1 MSDNLKSYYAII
13 PANVRYD
20 KRLPANAKLLY
31 GEITALCNEK
41 GYCWASNA
49 YFAKLYE
56 VSNRSIT
63 SWLKILKDNG
73 YIKIDIIYREGTEE
87 ILYRYVRIL
96 HGGIE
101 EKQQPPI
108 EANFQDNTTVIN
120 NTINTTCE
128 EVEKRKRFIP
138 PTHEE
143 IADYCNS
150 NTYPIN
156 IESFIDFY
164 KSKGWRIGNNKMSD
178 WKAAVRNWHR
188 RDKEKP
194 PPKVKPSIQDNL
206 KRFEEMEREL

>member
-1 MSDNLKSYYAII
+1 MDDNRKSYYAII

-20 KRLPANAKLLY
+20 KRLSPNAKLLY

-49 YFAKLYE
+49 YFANLYD

-63 SWLKILKDNG
+63 SWMKSLKDHG
-73 YIKIDIIYREGTEE
+73 YISIEIIYREGTEE
-87 ILYRYVRIL
+87 ILHRYVRIL

-101 EKQQPPI
+101 EKQHTPI
-108 EANFQDNTTVIN
+108 EENFQDNNTVIN

-128 EVEKRKRFIP
+128 EGEKRKRFIP

-143 IADYCNS
+143 VAEYCN
-150 NTYPIN
+150 NNPYPIN

-164 KSKGWRIGNNKMSD
+164 EAKGWKVGNTKMSD
-178 WKAAVRNWHR
+178 WKAAVRNWYR
-188 RDKEKP
+188 RDKGKP
-194 PPKVKPSIQDNL
+194 PSRAKPSIEENL
-206 KRFEEMEREL
+206 ERFRRMSDEL